1 MTKILPLMIH
11 TVDRLIYLLRFYNT
25 QGYEEWGMDTDSLE
39 RDSSSD
45 ESAENSSGSS
55 RLPIPLEVAARSN
68 PEIAYRALAAQLGL
82 EYNGIQRFMERAQA
96 SGRTQVNKSN
106 KRRLDE
112 QTSEEGKRRS
122 KRSPEEEGTEITSP
136 TEPLSS
142 Q

>member
-1 MTKILPLMIH
+1 MTKILPLMVH

-68 PEIAYRALAAQLGL
+68 PEIAH
-82 EYNGIQRFMERAQA
+82 
-96 SGRTQVNKSN
+96 
-106 KRRLDE
+106 
-112 QTSEEGKRRS
+112 
-122 KRSPEEEGTEITSP
+122 
-136 TEPLSS
+136 
-142 Q
+142 